1 MRPMREWGERVERS
15 RPTGAECACLGTP
28 HASPGLRRE
37 TPLAGLARGRLDTIA
52 QISKEIAR
60 DMGSSQGGAGQPMLA
75 PMQNRPILASLAG
88 ALLEKP
94 VNQNALWLQAKRAA
108 LLMVSLA
115 AEKR

>member
-1 MRPMREWGERVERS
+1 
-15 RPTGAECACLGTP
+15 
-28 HASPGLRRE
+28 
-37 TPLAGLARGRLDTIA
+37 
-52 QISKEIAR
+52 
-60 DMGSSQGGAGQPMLA
+60 MLA

-88 ALLEKP
+88 ALLEKR